1 MLPFWYTKQISG
13 EKEFI
18 ITKLTN
24 ELTNAWFSIM
34 NQINVQEK
42 LKQKIGTDIGEYI
55 IFWVCNPHLAAKAIE
70 AIHEIGLLLPCN
82 MILYKKDDS
91 YHLGVI
97 RATQTMRIT
106 ENQTILEVAKHA
118 EDSLVSVIEKI

>member
-1 MLPFWYTKQISG
+1 MLPFWYTKAVQGDRESIIS
-13 EKEFI
+13 
-18 ITKLTN
+18 KLTS
-24 ELTNAWFSIM
+24 ELTDAGFSIM

-42 LKQKIGTDIGEYI
+42 LQQKIGKDIGEYI
-55 IFWVCNPHLAAKAIE
+55 IFGVCNPNLAVKAIE

-82 MILYKKDDS
+82 MILYKKEDS
-91 YHLGVI
+91 YYLWLI

-118 EDSLVSVIEKI
+118 EDSLISVIEKI